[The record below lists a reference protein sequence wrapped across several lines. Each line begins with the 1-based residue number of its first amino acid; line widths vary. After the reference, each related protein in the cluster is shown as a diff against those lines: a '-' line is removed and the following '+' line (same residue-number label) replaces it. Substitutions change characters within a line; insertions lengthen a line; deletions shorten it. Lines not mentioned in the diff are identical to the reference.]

1 MVGTWPA
8 ATAAAAFPGNAAAGL
23 ARRDSRRIGQV
34 EQARGIGVVGQRDQV
49 VAGGIGMRDPD
60 DVMAWLRLTCAP
72 GVGPVAAHLLLA
84 AFGLP
89 QQVLAQSVE
98 ALSAVVPKKQART
111 VLAAPGAALS
121 ALAART
127 LAWLGRKSGHC

>member
-60 DVMAWLRLTCAP
+60 DVMAWLRLACAP
-72 GVGPVAAHLLLA
+72 GVGPVAARLLLA

-89 QQVLAQSVE
+89 QLLAQSVE

-111 VLAAPGAALS
+111 VLAA
-121 ALAART
+121 RT